1 MMLNVLSE
9 QWVLNGGGA
18 FKGECWGQNQ
28 GSVWPL
34 ELIRENI
41 QVEKST
47 IELEL
52 ITGQNSE
59 LNGEM

>member
-52 ITGQNSE
+52 ITG
-59 LNGEM
+59 